1 MITAV
6 DSNVLLD
13 VLGPDPT
20 FGPPSAHALR
30 TVLREG
36 QLLACEVVWAEVAG
50 AFASAAAAESALTLL
65 DLEFSALTLEAA
77 LEAGLAWKA
86 FRKQGGQRTRV
97 AADFLI
103 GAHALCQADRL
114 LTRDR
119 GFYRSCFKRLK
130 IVDPTSVR

>member
-13 VLGPDPT
+13 VLGADPI
-20 FGPPSAHALR
+20 FGPASASALR

-50 AFASAAAAESALTLL
+50 SFVSAAAAQEALKFLN
-65 DLEFSALTLEAA
+65 LEFSALTIEAA
-77 LEAGLAWKA
+77 LAAGLAWKA
-86 FRKQGGQRTRV
+86 YRKLGGQRTRV

-103 GAHALCQADRL
+103 GAHAMSQADRL

-119 GFYRSCFKRLK
+119 GFYRSYFKRLS
-130 IVDPTSVR
+130 IIDPTSP

>member
-1 MITAV
+1 MITTV

-13 VLGPDPT
+13 VLGADPT
-20 FGPPSAHALR
+20 FGPPSANALR

-50 AFASAAAAESALTLL
+50 SFVSAAAAQDALKLL
-65 DLEFSALTLEAA
+65 NLEFSALTIEAA

-97 AADFLI
+97 AANFLI
-103 GAHALCQADRL
+103 GAHALCQSDRL
-114 LTRDR
+114 LTRDG
-119 GFYRSCFKRLK
+119 GFYRSYFKRLT
-130 IVDPTSVR
+130 IVDPTSP

>member
-6 DSNVLLD
+6 DTNVLLD
-13 VLGPDPT
+13 VLGADPT
-20 FGPPSAHALR
+20 FGPPSAQALR

-50 AFASAAAAESALTLL
+50 SFVSAAAAQDALKLL
-65 DLEFSALTLEAA
+65 NLEFSALTIEAA
-77 LEAGLAWKA
+77 LAAGIAWKVYRA
-86 FRKQGGQRTRV
+86 RGGLKTRV

-119 GFYRSCFKRLK
+119 GFYRSYFKRLT
-130 IVDPTSVR
+130 IVDPTSP